1 MGPSRGWRTG
11 LVDGI
16 EVIEFDLP
24 YSNHAGLLER
34 ALVFLRYSWNSL
46 QLALRSDADLV
57 FATTTPL
64 TAGSLALRPLAEGT
78 PFVFEVRDLWPELP
92 RAMGVVRN
100 PLVLA
105 HFRPS
110 NGSVTTPPMPVSAW
124 RRASVRALPSA
135 A

>member
-1 MGPSRGWRTG
+1 MEVLYYHQYFSTPAGAAGTRSYALARSLVEAGHQVRMVCLRDARTHTG
-11 LVDGI
+11 FTGTSPMAAAALRMD

-64 TAGSLALRPLAEGT
+64 TAGIPGIVARWLRGT
-78 PFVFEVRDLWPELP
+78 LLFEV
-92 RAMGVVRN
+92 
-100 PLVLA
+100 
-105 HFRPS
+105 
-110 NGSVTTPPMPVSAW
+110 
-124 RRASVRALPSA
+124 
-135 A
+135 